1 MNEIS
6 LGNLIR
12 KERESQGL
20 SQEQLCEGIC
30 DIRTISRLENGQTI
44 PAAHRL
50 RAILQKLGLPE
61 ERVYA
66 RVSDGELRFSALE
79 KELNDLHI
87 RYERA
92 GNHDRAEIRAKAKE
106 IYEELS
112 TLTEGKDRIAQQ
124 LILRSKYLLGT
135 EEGPYSLEE
144 GLDILLRAIRLTS
157 PKFAPDY
164 IGKGFYTETEV
175 KLINSIAVLY
185 LRNGKH
191 HDAIDVLKQLLKYL
205 QTHTRRVAP
214 DRAHIPL
221 VALNYARELCA
232 VTRYVEAIE
241 IAEYA
246 RRICIDHGY
255 LLFLPDLFAVL
266 AECHYFRGEQKES
279 RYYYRLAFAFYEGIE
294 DCRSKKTIQTEA
306 KERLGLDL
314 KMAEE

>member
-1 MNEIS
+1 MNEIAI
-6 LGNLIR
+6 GTMIR
-12 KERESQGL
+12 KEREAQGL
-20 SQEQLCEGIC
+20 TQHMLCAGIC
-30 DIRTISRLENGQTI
+30 DITTLSRLETGQTV
-44 PAAHRL
+44 PTAHKL
-50 RAILQKLGLPE
+50 KALLQRLGLPE
-61 ERVYA
+61 EKAYA
-66 RVSDGELRFSALE
+66 LVGDKELRFSALE

-157 PKFAPDY
+157 PKFDPDY

-205 QTHTRRVAP
+205 QTRTRRVAP

-232 VTRYVEAIE
+232 VTRYSEAIE

-246 RRICIDHGY
+246 RRISINHGY

-266 AECHYFRGEQKES
+266 AECHYFLGEQKKS

-294 DCRSKKTIQTEA
+294 DSRSKKTIQTEA